1 MTLITINELSVAFH
15 GEEIVKAVDDVSFS
29 MNRNEIFALVGET
42 GCGKSVIAHSIMRLL
57 PPEAVV
63 TGSVTFEGNN
73 IFVLSEVEMS
83 SIRGNRIS
91 IIFQN
96 PSLSLNQVHK
106 TGIQVAEPLKIH
118 RKAKKDLALEKAASA
133 LKKSGFARPDLNMN
147 LYPGECSGGMN
158 QRSLI
163 AASIITEPS
172 LIIADEPTKGL
183 DANLICHVEKNLLSI
198 SREKNISVLLIT
210 HDLGVARNLAD
221 RIAIMYAG
229 EIVEIVQ
236 ADQFF
241 DKPLHPYSLGLISS
255 LPENGFIPI
264 DGESASMTEQASGCR
279 FSPRCPHSSF
289 RCTEEHPLLCE
300 KDNRK
305 VRCFLYC

>member
-1 MTLITINELSVAFH
+1 MTLITINDLSVVFH
-15 GEEIVKAVDDVSFS
+15 GGEIVKAVDDVSFS
-29 MNRNEIFALVGET
+29 VNRNEILALVGET

-63 TGSVTFEGNN
+63 TGNVTFEGNN
-73 IFVLSEVEMS
+73 IFDLSEAEMS

-96 PSLSLNQVHK
+96 PSLSLNPVHK

-118 RKAKKDLALEKAASA
+118 RKTKKDLALEKAASA

-183 DANLICHVEKNLLSI
+183 DANLISHVEKNLLSI
-198 SREKNISVLLIT
+198 SREKKISVLLIT

-229 EIVEIVQ
+229 EIVEIVH

-241 DKPLHPYSLGLISS
+241 DKPLHPYSLGLIRS

-264 DGESASMTEQASGCR
+264 DGESASMAEQVSGCR
-279 FSPRCPHSSF
+279 FSPRCPHSTF
-289 RCTEEHPLLCE
+289 RCTDEHPPLY
-300 KDNRK
+300 KRGNRK